1 MKPKGF
7 TLIELLI
14 AIGILTILISV
25 AVPQIMKY
33 YRIYKYNEYV
43 SQVEYTLKWAKVEAM
58 ARGVNL
64 GICVE
69 NNSIT
74 VYDIGSNR
82 SGYCSGKELR
92 RVRVESRDSFV
103 QITGT
108 SGIGFDPRGLAIM
121 GGNVQVSIQ
130 VKDTSTGRCTKF
142 VIQTLRGYI
151 RRESC

>member
-14 AIGILTILISV
+14 VIGILTILISV

-82 SGYCSGKELR
+82 SGYCTGTPLR
-92 RVRVESRDSFV
+92 RVESKDSFV

-108 SGIGFDPRGLAIM
+108 SGMGFDPRGLAIM
-121 GGNVQVSIQ
+121 GGNVQV
-130 VKDTSTGRCTKF
+130 KNTNTGRCTKF
-142 VIQTLRGYI
+142 IIQTLRGYI
-151 RRESC
+151 RREAC